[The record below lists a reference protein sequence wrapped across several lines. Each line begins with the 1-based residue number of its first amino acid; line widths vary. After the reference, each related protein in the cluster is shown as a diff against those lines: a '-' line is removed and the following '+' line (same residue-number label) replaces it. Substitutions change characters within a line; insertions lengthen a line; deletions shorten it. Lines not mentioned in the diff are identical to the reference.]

1 MKEAPSGNPTH
12 GSCKPASP
20 DSKSKIMVEIREFEE
35 QHREGVLYIYEH
47 VMHTPREDAVAD
59 LENVLRMATGRV
71 FVALESDGT
80 VVGYSTFWFT
90 KWNMI
95 GYIGMI
101 GVLSGHQGKGIGK
114 KLMKAM
120 EDFARTSGVRKI
132 YVDTGSDNLQ
142 ANIFYLKCGYFPE
155 CAKYDFYSPGVH
167 GIYYVKYL
175 DGGGNGENG

>member
-1 MKEAPSGNPTH
+1 
-12 GSCKPASP
+12 
-20 DSKSKIMVEIREFEE
+20 MVEIIEYQDE
-35 QHREGVLYIYEH
+35 HREGVLYIYEH

-59 LENVLRMATGRV
+59 LDNVLNMPTGRV
-71 FVALESDGT
+71 FVAVDGEE

-90 KWNMI
+90 RWNMV

-101 GVLSGHQGKGIGK
+101 GVREGQQGKGIGK
-114 KLMKAM
+114 KLMAAM
-120 EDFARTSGVRKI
+120 EKYGKENGVRKI

-155 CAKYDFYSPGVH
+155 CAKYDFYKPGVH

-175 DGGGNGENG
+175 DGSK

>member
-1 MKEAPSGNPTH
+1 
-12 GSCKPASP
+12 
-20 DSKSKIMVEIREFEE
+20 MVEIKRYEE
-35 QHREGVLYIYEH
+35 KHREGVLYIYEH

-59 LENVLRMATGRV
+59 LDNVLNMPTGQV
-71 FVALESDGT
+71 FVAVEDEK

-90 KWNMI
+90 RWNMI

-101 GVLSGHQGKGIGK
+101 GVIEGQQGKGIGK
-114 KLMKAM
+114 KLMSAM
-120 EDFARTSGVRKI
+120 EEYCRDHGVRKI

-155 CAKYDFYSPGVH
+155 CAKYDFYKPGVH

-175 DGGGNGENG
+175 TDEK